1 MIRPT
6 ILLADDHTIVLEG
19 LAGLLRTEFSLVGT
33 VPDGNRLLAEAQ
45 RLRPDVIVT
54 DMTMPGLSGI
64 EVLRRLKH
72 EAIQAKV
79 IVLTMHADAAT
90 AAQALRAGAVGF
102 VVKHAAST
110 ELIAAI
116 RTVLRGGRYL
126 PPHLADDILAT
137 LAEGE
142 AAGGGGPLTPR
153 QREVVSLIATGK
165 TMKQIAVAL
174 GMSPRTVETHKY
186 QAMETL
192 GFQTTAELIRYAIAH
207 GLGGTADPDARS

>member
-1 MIRPT
+1 MTRPT
-6 ILLADDHTIVLEG
+6 ILLADDHAMVLEG
-19 LAGLLRTEFSLVGT
+19 LAGLLRPEFSLVGA
-33 VPDGNRLLAEAQ
+33 VPDGDRLIAEAR

-54 DMTMPGLSGI
+54 DMTMPGLSGLD
-64 EVLRRLKH
+64 VLRRLKS
-72 EAIQAKV
+72 EAIPAKV

-102 VVKHAAST
+102 VVKHAGSK
-110 ELIAAI
+110 ELVAAI
-116 RTVLRGGRYL
+116 RSVLRGGRYL

-137 LAEGE
+137 LAEGDG
-142 AAGGGGPLTPR
+142 AGRGPLTPR

-165 TMKQIAVAL
+165 TMKEIAVAL

-192 GFQTTAELIRYAIAH
+192 GLQTTAELIRYAIAQ
-207 GLGGTADPDARS
+207 GLADPTARS

>member
-1 MIRPT
+1 MTRPT
-6 ILLADDHTIVLEG
+6 ILLADDHAMVLEG
-19 LAGLLRTEFSLVGT
+19 LAGLLRSEFSLVGA
-33 VPDGNRLLAEAQ
+33 VPDGDRLIAEAR

-54 DMTMPGLSGI
+54 DMTMPGLSGLD
-64 EVLRRLKH
+64 VLRRLKS
-72 EAIQAKV
+72 EAIPAKV

-102 VVKHAAST
+102 VVKHAASK
-110 ELIAAI
+110 ELVTAI
-116 RTVLRGGRYL
+116 RSVLRGGRYL

-137 LAEGE
+137 LAEGDG
-142 AAGGGGPLTPR
+142 AGRGPLTPR

-165 TMKQIAVAL
+165 TMKEIAVAL

-192 GFQTTAELIRYAIAH
+192 GFQTTAELIRYAIAQ
-207 GLGGTADPDARS
+207 GLTEPNARS